1 MVNTHPQGEGFA
13 PPPAQR
19 RGWPAWAWL
28 LIFLLLVILLP
39 IAACGAFGLSVS
51 LAGSRAATPVV
62 SGPSVAVI
70 DVEGQIVAGKSA
82 GFGAVAAGSDTIVDL
97 IEQAGE
103 LSGVRAIVLRV
114 NSPGGDIVASDEIYR
129 ALQRVDKPV
138 VVSMGSIAASGGYYI
153 SVAADHIYATPY
165 TLTGSIG
172 VISQFFN
179 AQELLED
186 LGVEVITITSGE
198 VKDFGNFAR
207 PMTEEERAYWQA
219 LIDDTYEGF
228 LSIVAEGR
236 SLPVDEVREIAD
248 GRVILGGDAVELGLV
263 DELGYFE
270 DAVAKAAELGGI
282 EGEPRIVELKPQ
294 TGLFESLYGLESL
307 MRRSEVLDLLQRTGA
322 PPSLEFRYAAP

>member
-1 MVNTHPQGEGFA
+1 
-13 PPPAQR
+13 
-19 RGWPAWAWL
+19 
-28 LIFLLLVILLP
+28 
-39 IAACGAFGLSVS
+39 
-51 LAGSRAATPVV
+51 
-62 SGPSVAVI
+62 
-70 DVEGQIVAGKSA
+70 
-82 GFGAVAAGSDTIVDL
+82 
-97 IEQAGE
+97 
-103 LSGVRAIVLRV
+103 
-114 NSPGGDIVASDEIYR
+114 VASDEIYR

>member
-1 MVNTHPQGEGFA
+1 
-13 PPPAQR
+13 
-19 RGWPAWAWL
+19 
-28 LIFLLLVILLP
+28 
-39 IAACGAFGLSVS
+39 
-51 LAGSRAATPVV
+51 
-62 SGPSVAVI
+62 
-70 DVEGQIVAGKSA
+70 
-82 GFGAVAAGSDTIVDL
+82 
-97 IEQAGE
+97 
-103 LSGVRAIVLRV
+103 
-114 NSPGGDIVASDEIYR
+114 
-129 ALQRVDKPV
+129 
-138 VVSMGSIAASGGYYI
+138 
-153 SVAADHIYATPY
+153 
-165 TLTGSIG
+165 
-172 VISQFFN
+172 
-179 AQELLED
+179 
-186 LGVEVITITSGE
+186 
-198 VKDFGNFAR
+198 
-207 PMTEEERAYWQA
+207 A

>member
-13 PPPAQR
+13 TPTAQR

-39 IAACGAFGLSVS
+39 IAACGAFGLSIS
-51 LAGSRAATPVV
+51 LASSRAAKPVV

-82 GFGAVAAGSDTIVDL
+82 GFGAAAAGSDTIVDL

-114 NSPGGDIVASDEIYR
+114 NSPGGDVVASDEIYR

-153 SVAADHIYATPY
+153 SVAADYIYATPY

-236 SLPVDEVREIAD
+236 GLPVDEVREIAD
-248 GRVILGGDAVELGLV
+248 GRVVLGGDAVELGLV

-282 EGEPRIVELKPQ
+282 EGEPRIVELKPE
-294 TGLFESLYGLESL
+294 TGLLESLYGLESL
-307 MRRSEVLDLLQRTGA
+307 TRRSEVLDLLQRTGA
-322 PPSLEFRYAAP
+322 PPSLEFRYVAP